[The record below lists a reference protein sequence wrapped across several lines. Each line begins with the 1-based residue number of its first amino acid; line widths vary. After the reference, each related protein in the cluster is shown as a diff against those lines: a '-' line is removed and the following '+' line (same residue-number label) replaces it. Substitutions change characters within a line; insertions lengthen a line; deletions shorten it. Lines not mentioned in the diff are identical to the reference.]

1 MTPSQQHP
9 PHSAGPGTQ
18 EAVGRGVIL
27 VNKMVNLVLP
37 RLCVENQ
44 QKSKARNQEEKLVFP
59 FLLPL
64 LEAVGVKA
72 PWAVRQ
78 LHRGKAGLRGLL
90 LHHSSP
96 AAPVSST
103 GPASLQHNP
112 GLALILKRQ
121 YEVFQDKV

>member
-27 VNKMVNLVLP
+27 VNKMVNLVLQRSL

-44 QKSKARNQEEKLVFP
+44 QKSKARNQQEKLVFP

-78 LHRGKAGLRGLL
+78 LHGGEAGLRGAA
-90 LHHSSP
+90 
-96 AAPVSST
+96 AAPLLTCST
-103 GPASLQHNP
+103 N
-112 GLALILKRQ
+112 
-121 YEVFQDKV
+121 